1 MCIKNIKNFSTH
13 VKGSVDKHQ
22 FSEDTVSIVQK
33 YISHIDQSA
42 LYMEYIESLLTGKI
56 NEEEF
61 VNNYNIDGSN

>member
-1 MCIKNIKNFSTH
+1 MCIKNVKNFSAH
-13 VKGSVDKHQ
+13 IKDSIDKRQ
-22 FSEDTVSIVQK
+22 FSEDTLSIVQK
-33 YISHIDQSA
+33 YISHIDQSV

>member
-1 MCIKNIKNFSTH
+1 MCIKNIKNFSIH

>member
-1 MCIKNIKNFSTH
+1 MCIKNVKNFSVH
-13 VKGSVDKHQ
+13 IKDSIDKHQ
-22 FSEDTVSIVQK
+22 FSEDTLSIVQK
-33 YISHIDQSA
+33 YISHIDQSV